1 MNYTEADKDFLR
13 GMFNNLI
20 DTGGEKSTSTI
31 TRRERPIIGDLITG
45 KTRYSITIKKKE
57 L

>member
-31 TRRERPIIGDLITG
+31 TRRGATNNW
-45 KTRYSITIKKKE
+45 
-57 L
+57 